1 MLKLETTTEKL
12 INGKKTECKIYKNTL
27 TGSEVVTYLMR
38 TDILKNKWY
47 GFEDLY
53 TIPFI
58 RQLYAKKVIDLYG
71 QGLALDDIKLITGQL
86 KGILKS
92 QDVEK
97 YEKAYG
103 KVLELENLSETLA
116 DPVKQCMGLCTV
128 YLLFNDE
135 LPDGWSPTIISQKM
149 TALAEDVDSQA
160 FFLNWWTEVMRHSG
174 QVLKGL
180 FQIASSATQMDKSAV
195 SN

>member
-1 MLKLETTTEKL
+1 MLKLESITKKP
-12 INGKKTECKIYKNTL
+12 INGVETECKIYKNIL
-27 TGSEVVTYLMR
+27 TGGEVVTYLLR
-38 TDILKNKWY
+38 TDLMGNKWY
-47 GFEDLY
+47 SFEDLF
-53 TIPFI
+53 TFPFI
-58 RQLYAKKVIDLYG
+58 RQLYAKKVLDLYG
-71 QGLALDDIKLITGQL
+71 HGLALDDIKLITGQL
-86 KGILKS
+86 KGLLKS
-92 QDVEK
+92 NDGEK

-135 LPDGWSPTIISQKM
+135 FPDAWSQTIVSQKM
-149 TALAEDVDSQA
+149 TAMAEDIQSQA
-160 FFLNWWTEVMRHSG
+160 FFLNWWTGVMKHSG

-180 FQIASSATQMDKSAV
+180 SLIASSVDQMDKTAV